1 VPLFG
6 KPKAQSADTAP
17 QHLADMSEQE
27 FSLKLAY
34 WAKSSES
41 VRVKAGPGA
50 VVKLARMLEGVAKG
64 DTELVEPYPIEL
76 GRAAPFITR
85 MPDAA
90 EWLTYHRKRP
100 PVLRQAL
107 FVLEAT
113 DCIDLA
119 FETFVGG
126 LLDGD
131 TDTAGIPEYNAVV
144 GGVVSHWDEQTGDMV
159 VRAVVGWGG
168 KGVRGD
174 TERNAIKLLGG
185 LFGNIAGDPHALGVV
200 AVERPARGTAQEGHL
215 CAHCGFNSGH
225 ERAFYCPKCGMRQNA
240 GQ

>member
-1 VPLFG
+1 MPLFG
-6 KPKAQSADTAP
+6 RKDKPQVHSPSPVDDVTAK
-17 QHLADMSEQE
+17 D

-34 WAKSSES
+34 SAKSSEN

-64 DTELVEPYPIEL
+64 ETELVEPYPVEL
-76 GRAAPFITR
+76 SHAAPFITR

-90 EWLTYHRKRP
+90 EWLTYHRKRVP
-100 PVLRQAL
+100 ATRHAL
-107 FVLEAT
+107 FVLEGT
-113 DCIDLA
+113 DAIDLA

-131 TDTAGIPEYNAVV
+131 IDTSGIPEYNALI
-144 GGVVSHWDEQTGDMV
+144 GGVVSHWDEQTGDMI

-174 TERNAIKLLGG
+174 TERNADRALTG
-185 LFGNIAGDPHALGVV
+185 LFGNILGDPQALGVV
-200 AVERPARGTAQEGHL
+200 SVDRPVHGTAQDGVV

-225 ERAFYCPKCGMRQNA
+225 ERAFYCPKCGMRM
-240 GQ
+240 GRS